1 MKTPPAEWPIRIGGE
16 SSAFTIDSR
25 WSMIAGTV
33 TCSIG
38 VGSAFSASTST
49 SKPGYAG
56 ARTRWPRPS
65 NLATQCSHDRGV
77 TQNPWIRTM
86 VSAAAGSELTA
97 WSLLNRVE
105 IRNSRAQVR

>member
-1 MKTPPAEWPIRIGGE
+1 
-16 SSAFTIDSR
+16 
-25 WSMIAGTV
+25 MIAGTV

-38 VGSAFSASTST
+38 VGSALSASTST

-86 VSAAAGSELTA
+86 VSAAIGSELTA
-97 WSLLNRVE
+97 WSLLNRCE
-105 IRNSRAQVR
+105 NRNSRAHVR